1 MTRRLAGLAALCAL
15 LLVLAR
21 PAAAD
26 LRVDAGWD
34 LLETLPGTSFMG
46 LPFQGVPLGNFDF
59 GPPFGVQA
67 TGLTDTIIRRLDDAV
82 VPMVGDSDT
91 IPIEIVGLQLVS
103 SNPIDLGAGLG
114 FYFITLQSIRGGP
127 ASTGEMTITF
137 GPEMPNPF
145 PHSIFDSFFDV
156 FFDIRLGGMS
166 GPIVISDSL
175 RMTASGVPW
184 NHFPPPD
191 AVEIDGVNTSLNG
204 QNRNADFWPLGAF
217 QEVHPAGV
225 AIHVV
230 RTGTRI
236 IPEPSTFALL
246 AVGGLLG
253 LVFRRHR

>member
-1 MTRRLAGLAALCAL
+1 
-15 LLVLAR
+15 
-21 PAAAD
+21 
-26 LRVDAGWD
+26 
-34 LLETLPGTSFMG
+34 
-46 LPFQGVPLGNFDF
+46 
-59 GPPFGVQA
+59 
-67 TGLTDTIIRRLDDAV
+67 
-82 VPMVGDSDT
+82 
-91 IPIEIVGLQLVS
+91 
-103 SNPIDLGAGLG
+103 
-114 FYFITLQSIRGGP
+114 
-127 ASTGEMTITF
+127 
-137 GPEMPNPF
+137 
-145 PHSIFDSFFDV
+145 
-156 FFDIRLGGMS
+156 
-166 GPIVISDSL
+166 
-175 RMTASGVPW
+175 MTASGVPW